1 MMNQNRKT
9 SPKFFY
15 DVELAKF
22 GKTHGSFREEMKR
35 MDVFVKNLHFVKE
48 HQAKFAAGKVSY
60 NVAINE
66 YADMTTEE
74 FVGIMNGYKMS
85 NQTSEGSTFLA
96 PSGVELPKTVDWSKK
111 GYVTGIKNQGQ
122 CGSCWSFSATGSLE
136 GQHFKKTGKLVSL
149 SEQNLCD
156 CSRSFGNNGCEGGL
170 MDNAFKYI
178 KSNKGIDTE
187 KSYPYTAKDGSCHFK
202 KQDIGATDSG
212 FVDITSGDENAL
224 KKAVATVGPISVAI
238 DASHQS
244 FQLYS
249 EGIYNEPEC
258 SSTALDHG
266 VLAVGYGSVDGKDYW
281 LVKNSWGTVWGVKGY
296 IKMTRNGNNQCGI
309 ASKASYP
316 LVRIETLHT
325 CDKIWKKKLFSYYL
339 YAIITERSHIPD
351 FVRTNTSLKMLKLA
365 IVAAFVALAYANVP
379 IDRTELESWHNFKAK
394 FGKSH
399 GSFREEMKRMD
410 VFVSNLR
417 FVKEHQAKFAA
428 GKVSYNVAINEYA
441 DMTTQEFVGIM
452 NGYKMSNQTSEGSTF
467 LPPSGVELPKTV
479 DWTKKGYVTGIKSQG
494 QCGSCWSFFGD
505 RFSRRT
511 TFQEKPESNGGCEG
525 GLMDNAF
532 KYIKSNKGVDTE
544 KSYPYTAKDG
554 TCHFKKQDIGATD
567 SGFAAITSGDENA
580 LKKAVATVG
589 PISIGIDASHQSFQL
604 YSEGVYNEPK
614 CSSTRLD
621 HGVLAVGYGSD
632 NGKDYWLV
640 KNSWGTGWGEKGYIK
655 MTRNGNNQCG
665 IASKAS
671 YPLV

>member
-1 MMNQNRKT
+1 
-9 SPKFFY
+9 
-15 DVELAKF
+15 
-22 GKTHGSFREEMKR
+22 
-35 MDVFVKNLHFVKE
+35 
-48 HQAKFAAGKVSY
+48 
-60 NVAINE
+60 
-66 YADMTTEE
+66 
-74 FVGIMNGYKMS
+74 
-85 NQTSEGSTFLA
+85 
-96 PSGVELPKTVDWSKK
+96 
-111 GYVTGIKNQGQ
+111 
-122 CGSCWSFSATGSLE
+122 
-136 GQHFKKTGKLVSL
+136 
-149 SEQNLCD
+149 
-156 CSRSFGNNGCEGGL
+156 
-170 MDNAFKYI
+170 
-178 KSNKGIDTE
+178 
-187 KSYPYTAKDGSCHFK
+187 
-202 KQDIGATDSG
+202 
-212 FVDITSGDENAL
+212 
-224 KKAVATVGPISVAI
+224 
-238 DASHQS
+238 
-244 FQLYS
+244 
-249 EGIYNEPEC
+249 
-258 SSTALDHG
+258 
-266 VLAVGYGSVDGKDYW
+266 
-281 LVKNSWGTVWGVKGY
+281 
-296 IKMTRNGNNQCGI
+296 
-309 ASKASYP
+309 
-316 LVRIETLHT
+316 
-325 CDKIWKKKLFSYYL
+325 
-339 YAIITERSHIPD
+339 
-351 FVRTNTSLKMLKLA
+351 MLKLA

-494 QCGSCWSFFGD
+494 
-505 RFSRRT
+505 
-511 TFQEKPESNGGCEG
+511 NGGCEG

>member
-1 MMNQNRKT
+1 MT
-9 SPKFFY
+9 SETGAIYRDKHTTIAS
-15 DVELAKF
+15 LGAKF

-170 MDNAFKYI
+170 MDNAFRYI

-281 LVKNSWGTVWGVKGY
+281 LVKNSWGTVWGTKGY
-296 IKMTRNGNNQCGI
+296 IKMTRNGDNQCGI
-309 ASKASYP
+309 ATKASYP
-316 LVRIETLHT
+316 L
-325 CDKIWKKKLFSYYL
+325 
-339 YAIITERSHIPD
+339 
-351 FVRTNTSLKMLKLA
+351 
-365 IVAAFVALAYANVP
+365 
-379 IDRTELESWHNFKAK
+379 AK

-494 QCGSCWSFFGD
+494 QCGSCWSFSATGSLEGQHFKKTGKLVSLSEQNLCDCSRPFG
-505 RFSRRT
+505 
-511 TFQEKPESNGGCEG
+511 NGGCEG